1 MTEKPTVN
9 HKCQCAACRAS
20 RALSTLRALPA
31 LTDSTTEALDTI
43 DEALSALIDDGA
55 AGWAAMGDVAYAVGL
70 DWPTATRRDIL
81 DAIRAASRR
90 LAELAAALA
99 VARDTSESV
108 FRWAKALSDGMS
120 RGRARVAELEAQL
133 AAQQWRPG
141 NVEPPAHDWYWVYD
155 FADDDVPTRRFYG
168 PQGWGMLGDEDAPD
182 WYMAIPPLPAETTP

>member
-43 DEALSALIDDGA
+43 DEALSVLIDDGA

-81 DAIRAASRR
+81 DAIRASSRR

-99 VARDTSESV
+99 A
-108 FRWAKALSDGMS
+108 A
-120 RGRARVAELEAQL
+120 L
-133 AAQQWRPG
+133 AAQRWRLGTEIPDATGWYQTIEAVDCYSHAAFDGAVWQGYPDNNNPMFWRP
-141 NVEPPAHDWYWVYD
+141 
-155 FADDDVPTRRFYG
+155 
-168 PQGWGMLGDEDAPD
+168 
-182 WYMAIPPLPAETTP
+182 IPPLPAETTQ

>member
-1 MTEKPTVN
+1 MMTEKPTVN

-99 VARDTSESV
+99 
-108 FRWAKALSDGMS
+108 
-120 RGRARVAELEAQL
+120 
-133 AAQQWRPG
+133 AQQWRPVTEKPEQPDTYLVYRG
-141 NVEPPAHDWYWVYD
+141 GAAHNEPWRYD
-155 FADDDVPTRRFYG
+155 FAV
-168 PQGWGMLGDEDAPD
+168 WEDAWDTEAFSHWRPL
-182 WYMAIPPLPAETTP
+182 PPTPAETTQ